1 MKNRYIEEAA
11 LKMQETKAKA
21 IYFSLYTTESGIRER
36 LDMIDINVS
45 TERLMKHQIGILE
58 GLSKEHNDMIGK
70 FLKETGFNPEF
81 EDSPIYKRLEEES
94 ATEQEVQKEYDRF
107 TQTDSYRLYDKL
119 NQLGGEISGCISK
132 LKKKQD
138 LLFPSKTKPQDDTQP
153 TLSDLLIIPKSI
165 DVSKED
171 ILKAVHEILTSP
183 NRIIRPISFA
193 LTVLALWAKGYIAFE
208 EDRTDIRKAIKA
220 INPGK
225 FGTDAN
231 YNATIIRYTDSKGNP
246 IISKIKGYIERLP

>member
-1 MKNRYIEEAA
+1 MENKYLED
-11 LKMQETKAKA
+11 LKQKVQETKAKG
-21 IYFSLYTTESGIRER
+21 IYFSLRSVESRIREK
-36 LDMIDINVS
+36 LGMIDDNIS
-45 TERLMKHQIGILE
+45 IERQIELLE
-58 GLSKEHNDMIGK
+58 KLSKECNDMLEK
-70 FLKETGFNPEF
+70 FLKETGINPEF
-81 EDSPIYKRLEEES
+81 WKSPTYKRLEEES
-94 ATEQEVQKEYDRF
+94 ATEEEIQQEYDRF
-107 TQTDSYRLYDKL
+107 TQTDSYRLYDEL
-119 NQLGGEISGCISK
+119 SQLGSGIGYRIYK
-132 LKKKQD
+132 LKEKQEYIYPAKKRLD
-138 LLFPSKTKPQDDTQP
+138 NERQP
-153 TLSDLLIIPKSI
+153 TLGDLLIIPKSI